1 MGAVT
6 FNQLVR
12 LMVEADMLE
21 LEARRKGG
29 TEALRL
35 ATASEG

>member
-1 MGAVT
+1 
-6 FNQLVR
+6 
-12 LMVEADMLE
+12 MVEADLLE

-35 ATASEG
+35 AATAEGMHA